1 MKKGIIF
8 DLDQTLVDSSS
19 SEIYRGK
26 NWKKAVSLIPGF
38 VLYGGFAD
46 VFEFIKENNLKVS
59 IVSTSVSFYAKAV
72 LKHFNIPC
80 NEIIAYHDVTRI
92 KPDQEGMNK
101 ALSLMELSAEEVI
114 SFGDRAID
122 IQASN
127 AAEIESVACFWGTK
141 EREALRCSGFT
152 YAIDSPDEM
161 ITLIT
166 Q

>member
-59 IVSTSVSFYAKAV
+59 IVSTSVSYYVEAV
-72 LKHFNIPC
+72 LKHFNIPF
-80 NEIIAYHDVTRI
+80 NKIIAYHDVARI

-101 ALSLMELSAEEVI
+101 ALLSMGLSAEEVI
-114 SFGDRAID
+114 SFGDKTSD
-122 IQASN
+122 IIASN
-127 AAEIESVACFWGTK
+127 RANIDSVACLWGAEGGNEIASIATYTISNP
-141 EREALRCSGFT
+141 REIIPLLKR
-152 YAIDSPDEM
+152 
-161 ITLIT
+161 
-166 Q
+166 